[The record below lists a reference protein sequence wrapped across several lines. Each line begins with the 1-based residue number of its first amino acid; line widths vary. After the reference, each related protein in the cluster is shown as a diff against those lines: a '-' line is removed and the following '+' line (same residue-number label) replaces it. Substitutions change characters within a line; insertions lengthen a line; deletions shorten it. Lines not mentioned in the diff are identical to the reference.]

1 MWISYMCLTE
11 LTIIKVRSRSPPTWI
26 QNSRKQLH
34 LGKTVNE
41 QYLLPGWRWEVMI
54 NHVCADSP
62 LLAWFHGVAPFHET
76 VIEQRN
82 NVCYNPSYL
91 LVPKPAGIMDIN
103 FFLLYWHVVVSKLKL
118 SIFCERKTPRI
129 REMVTCVGT
138 KKKFWV
144 PISNRTSDLPIPRS
158 DALPLMSH
166 RDYGERGIRRSEVRF
181 LMGTQ
186 KFFFFPCSWQEE
198 KHPSL
203 FLYRAQNLP
212 YLLF

>member
-118 SIFCERKTPRI
+118 SIFCERTTHRI
-129 REMVTCVGT
+129 REIVSFEFGEEIE
-138 KKKFWV
+138 K
-144 PISNRTSDLPIPRS
+144 DLRL
-158 DALPLMSH
+158 DALTLSLT
-166 RDYGERGIRRSEVRF
+166 DYGERGIRRSEVRF

-186 KFFFFPCSWQEE
+186 KCFFFRRSWQEE
-198 KHPSL
+198 KHLSL
-203 FLYRAQNLP
+203 FLYRAQSLP
-212 YLLF
+212 YLLFQ